1 MATIDN
7 TPYSMATIQQ
17 TPYTMKAI
25 EQIRFQE
32 KGFVLEVDWLIRLVG
47 RATKFSITHSNN
59 MHLRELFGLAIQNLV
74 DGLSSVGFISK
85 IIQDSE
91 KVGIYRIQLSSAHK
105 QKGSGKDTKFRINL
119 KGPWYSKGMIQ
130 RYLELRL
137 RNYLIDNGY
146 LKNIGIIIQKGHI
159 CFSADQLS
167 KLTNII
173 THFINFNFKK
183 YLYYKFMHHPSMQ
196 YPGNISFLRQDLPI
210 RVAIDDNKDDYTI
223 TVYLPG
229 KNIYK
234 PKYIGGC
241 DNPFAFAYYKY
252 MKSALYKF
260 MTECFRI
267 DILQTSQDS
276 EDISSELYNMTTEDS
291 IKTFLDVSPT
301 DLQGIIQSIALRHNQ
316 VESTM
321 ACGKYM
327 LVMYDSNRFNS
338 AKMFNNQYAIQNC
351 QTCMESKY
359 WDVLAT
365 PRGLCSDIMKNCIP
379 CLNGYIQS
387 SIETTGPGGVIR
399 CATSECS
406 KWLMK
411 ISTVGVLEIQRD
423 FINLLSPKTISI
435 INKHMLKIEETLDVR
450 KLKSPD
456 SIAQARQVAIADRD
470 RIRSELDKETLEKS
484 IEDRLLAFPYYVEP
498 PVLDESVLH
507 EGEMALNYVNICPC
521 CNTIVIKESGCPAM
535 TCQKCMTPFCIRC
548 GQYDTETES
557 CSCLTGGISIGY
569 FERNEANE
577 VYTDIMREFITR
589 E

>member
-1 MATIDN
+1 MATL
-7 TPYSMATIQQ
+7 QQ
-17 TPYTMKAI
+17 TLDVG
-25 EQIRFQE
+25 EQPSFQG
-32 KGFVLEVDWLIRLVG
+32 KGFVLDVPWLVRLVS
-47 RATKFSITHSNN
+47 RATKFSGAHSNN
-59 MHLRELFGLAIQNLV
+59 THLQALFDSAIQNLEA
-74 DGLSSVGFISK
+74 GLSSVGFISK
-85 IIQDSE
+85 ITQHSE
-91 KVGIYRIQLSSAHK
+91 KVGIYRIQLARAHK

-119 KGPWYSKGMIQ
+119 NGPWYSKGMIQ

-137 RNYLIDNGY
+137 RNYLIDNRY
-146 LKNIGIIIQKGHI
+146 LKYVGISIQKEQI
-159 CFSADQLS
+159 CFSVDQLS
-167 KLTNII
+167 KLAGII

-183 YLYYKFMHHPSMQ
+183 YLYSKFMH
-196 YPGNISFLRQDLPI
+196 YPENMSFLRQDLPI
-210 RVAIDDNKDDYTI
+210 HVTIDDNKDDYTLG
-223 TVYLPG
+223 VYLPD
-229 KNIYK
+229 KNIYD
-234 PKYIGGC
+234 PKYILHCC
-241 DNPFAFAYYKY
+241 DTFTVAYYKY
-252 MKSALYKF
+252 MKSALSNF
-260 MTECFRI
+260 MTDCFRI
-267 DILQTSQDS
+267 DVLQMLQDS
-276 EDISSELYNMTTEDS
+276 DNNDCDMYNLTTGDS
-291 IKTFLDVSPT
+291 IKTFSDISPT
-301 DLQGIIQSIALRHNQ
+301 DLQGIMQTIALRHCQ

-321 ACGKYM
+321 ICGKSM
-327 LVMYDSNRFNS
+327 LVMYNSYRFNS

-359 WDVLAT
+359 WDRLAT
-365 PRGLCSDIMKNCIP
+365 SRGLCSDIMKNCIP

-411 ISTVGVLEIQRD
+411 ISTEGVLEIQRD

-470 RIRSELDKETLEKS
+470 RIRSELDKETLQKS

-507 EGEMALNYVNICPC
+507 EWEMALNYVNICPC